1 MGAQWK
7 VKKDNALQV
16 SFIRGYFLLPKW
28 SFPYLKLYLTWILA
42 ELENCWP
49 LCLKW
54 ILLHLAVCQPEDF
67 EMEGPS
73 GKKIKIKN
81 SNKTFTTKDL
91 VLYYLSRNAE
101 AKYINLNDAPL

>member
-1 MGAQWK
+1 M
-7 VKKDNALQV
+7 
-16 SFIRGYFLLPKW
+16 SYFLLPKW

-54 ILLHLAVCQPEDF
+54 LLLYLAVHQPEDF
-67 EMEGPS
+67 EMKEPS
-73 GKKIKIKN
+73 RKKKIN

-91 VLYYLSRNAE
+91 MLYYLSRNVE
-101 AKYINLNDAPL
+101 AK